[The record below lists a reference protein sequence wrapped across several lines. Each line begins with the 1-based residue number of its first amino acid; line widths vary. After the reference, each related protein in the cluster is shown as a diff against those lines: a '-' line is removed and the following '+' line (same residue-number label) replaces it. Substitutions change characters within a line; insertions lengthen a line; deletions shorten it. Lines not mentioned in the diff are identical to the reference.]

1 MINRTRRKKMC
12 HIASFYCLVV
22 LQNGLLHA
30 HMFPAWTSLVTVNS
44 KRYGIRETSHCP
56 RDQGFL
62 SDVTTLAEKR
72 PSRLRLITYTGWGH
86 STTGPLGDCEPQ
98 VASAAKPS
106 MLTLLFCWCVCMTG
120 RGRPQQ
126 STAPSIVENAW
137 NRAVM
142 YDCFVSVN
150 IARPWNPPELS
161 LCVTARGEKKNVN
174 NSTIGHVST
183 LSGELLQWM
192 SERNRYILPLV
203 ISLLRNTWP
212 ADYRIGK

>member
-1 MINRTRRKKMC
+1 MMINRTRRKKMC

-44 KRYGIRETSHCP
+44 KRYGIMETSHCP

-126 STAPSIVENAW
+126 STIFHRHTVHRWKRLKSSCHLWLLRKRKYCTTLKSPW
-137 NRAVM
+137 AVT
-142 YDCFVSVN
+142 V
-150 IARPWNPPELS
+150 RHGKG
-161 LCVTARGEKKNVN
+161 REKKC
-174 NSTIGHVST
+174 
-183 LSGELLQWM
+183 QQ
-192 SERNRYILPLV
+192 
-203 ISLLRNTWP
+203 
-212 ADYRIGK
+212 

>member
-1 MINRTRRKKMC
+1 MIFRVIVLCCRVQEWFVASNLKNHMHYSMMINRTRRKKMC

-44 KRYGIRETSHCP
+44 KRYGIMETSHCP

-106 MLTLLFCWCVCMTG
+106 MLTLLFFTILLMCMYDWKRATTTIHYFPSPYRPSLKTLEIELSCMTA
-120 RGRPQQ
+120 
-126 STAPSIVENAW
+126 S
-137 NRAVM
+137 
-142 YDCFVSVN
+142 
-150 IARPWNPPELS
+150 
-161 LCVTARGEKKNVN
+161 
-174 NSTIGHVST
+174 
-183 LSGELLQWM
+183 
-192 SERNRYILPLV
+192 
-203 ISLLRNTWP
+203 
-212 ADYRIGK
+212 